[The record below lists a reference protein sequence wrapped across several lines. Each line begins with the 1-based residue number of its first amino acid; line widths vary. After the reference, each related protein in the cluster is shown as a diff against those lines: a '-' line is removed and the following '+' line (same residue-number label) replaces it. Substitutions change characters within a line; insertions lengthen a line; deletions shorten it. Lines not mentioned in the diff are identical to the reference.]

1 MLQFPRLASLSSDST
16 IDFEPRA
23 DGGWSAVGAGQVLPP
38 GLHVRM
44 DVTTGLAEA
53 RLMPEEEE

>member
-1 MLQFPRLASLSSDST
+1 M
-16 IDFEPRA
+16 
-23 DGGWSAVGAGQVLPP
+23 GAGQVLPP